1 MRRVRRLGVGGRV
14 QVAFALGGLLVSV
27 FLAAVSWS
35 LTTTYLHDQREL
47 TAIRN
52 TLVSADLLERR
63 LAGGRPV
70 TPEALQ
76 QSSALVSDAYY
87 LSPGLER
94 AVSSSPRMGPEEV
107 PRGLTT
113 LAAQGTPA
121 QQRIV
126 VDDRPVLAVAVPLA
140 PDGGVYVELFSLEV
154 LDRTLRGLSLV
165 LTGTA
170 ALATLLA
177 AVLGRWA
184 AQRTLRPL
192 HTLVGAASE
201 VAHGSLDTRVDA
213 EGDPD
218 LMPLADAF
226 NTTTAALRARVAR
239 DARFASDVSHELRSP
254 LTTMLNAAELLEN
267 RRHELSEP
275 GQEALDL
282 LHSEVRHF
290 RQLVEDLLEVSRDDQ
305 QLDLQLEPVRLVPF
319 VRRVADGRAGGP
331 VTTAA
336 PDVEQ
341 LVLTVDPR
349 RLERIVGNLVDN
361 ACLHGC
367 GVREVAV
374 DCAADV
380 VRIRVTDRGP
390 GVSASDREHV
400 FERFFRGSTS
410 RAGVPGSGLGLAIVA
425 QHVRAHGGRVEVFDA
440 VPRGASFVVELP
452 VRGEEA

>member
-1 MRRVRRLGVGGRV
+1 VRRVRRLGVRGRV
-14 QVAFALGGLLVSV
+14 QAAFAVGGLLVSV

-63 LAGGRPV
+63 LAGDRPV
-70 TPEALQ
+70 TPQALQ

-87 LSPGLER
+87 LAPGLER
-94 AVSSSPRMGPEEV
+94 SISSSPRLGPEEV
-107 PRGLTT
+107 PRALAA

-126 VDDRPVLAVAVPLA
+126 VDGRPVLAVAVPLA
-140 PDGGVYVELFSLEV
+140 PDGGVYVELFPLEV
-154 LDRTLRGLSLV
+154 LDRTLHGLSLV

-192 HTLVGAASE
+192 HTLVGAATE
-201 VAHGSLDTRVDA
+201 VAHGSLDTRVHA

-218 LMPLADAF
+218 LLPLADAF

-254 LTTMLNAAELLEN
+254 LTTMANAAELLEN
-267 RRHELSEP
+267 RRHELSGP

-282 LHSEVRHF
+282 LHGEVRHF

-319 VRRVADGRAGGP
+319 VRGSRTAGPADP
-331 VTTAA
+331 
-336 PDVEQ
+336 
-341 LVLTVDPR
+341 
-349 RLERIVGNLVDN
+349 
-361 ACLHGC
+361 
-367 GVREVAV
+367 
-374 DCAADV
+374 
-380 VRIRVTDRGP
+380 
-390 GVSASDREHV
+390 
-400 FERFFRGSTS
+400 
-410 RAGVPGSGLGLAIVA
+410 
-425 QHVRAHGGRVEVFDA
+425 
-440 VPRGASFVVELP
+440 
-452 VRGEEA
+452 